1 MSFVCLPLWK
11 YFEIVF
17 RGTMEGI
24 ITYPKRQYKLAKDG
38 EKCLDLS
45 YKYWNKRLIYG
56 DKFFGQPE
64 ANMFGQR
71 SYNGNNTEGV
81 INKLKNGWLERK
93 LKEWENSNNPRHKLL
108 LDEFNHPETHEVD
121 YTNSAPV
128 LIRSDIPEPI
138 LAELFTEVFFE
149 KYGVGEYEEYDI
161 SNVSDVKGK
170 QIVRRTKRK

>member
-1 MSFVCLPLWK
+1 MK
-11 YFEIVF
+11 
-17 RGTMEGI
+17 GI

-71 SYNGNNTEGV
+71 SYNGNNTEGA

-108 LDEFNHPETHEVD
+108 LDEYYHPGTHPVD
-121 YTNSAPV
+121 YTNSV
-128 LIRSDIPEPI
+128 IPLGIDYEEWDHLPTPI
-138 LAELFTEVFFE
+138 LAELYTEVFFE
-149 KYGVGEYEEYDI
+149 KYGVGEYKE
-161 SNVSDVKGK
+161 DVND
-170 QIVRRTKRK
+170 VTNRRKYSL